1 LLDLEFEE
9 GKVPQLGEKAF
20 FDVENPVDPV
30 EFIERYKHMHAS
42 SMSRISVEDREKE
55 EQAKLQALE
64 EERKIRE
71 KLEA

>member
-1 LLDLEFEE
+1 MLDLEFEE

-42 SMSRISVEDREKE
+42 
-55 EQAKLQALE
+55 
-64 EERKIRE
+64 
-71 KLEA
+71 